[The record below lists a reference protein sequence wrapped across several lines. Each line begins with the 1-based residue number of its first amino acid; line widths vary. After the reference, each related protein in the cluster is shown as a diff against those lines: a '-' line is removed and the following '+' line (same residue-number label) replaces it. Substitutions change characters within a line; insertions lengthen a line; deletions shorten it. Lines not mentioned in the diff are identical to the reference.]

1 MVVGVTTP
9 RRSRRAVRAVLAFG
23 VLVGLL
29 VPVYF
34 WGLADTTPF
43 AWDFRAYHHA
53 ATLALDGR
61 PFVGVSPSVG
71 GGEWVYPPITV
82 VAFYAYTLVSW
93 SAAYLVHATASVLA
107 GLACAGLVLDD
118 LRDRGVALRRT
129 DTALVAAFFTL
140 STYPMVV
147 LGQGQL
153 GLFVLLA
160 LLGAYRALNAGR
172 QRTAGGLLAL
182 ASAFKLFPLFLL
194 VWFARRRA
202 WRAIAWCLGAAT
214 ALCAAGVAMFGWSLH
229 AEYVRFIVFER
240 SRVSELAAGMSPNVS
255 ALTLQRPLAALLP
268 DAEPVVY
275 TVLAAV
281 FLLPVLGV
289 VYTKAGTQR
298 DRAIAYLGTVV
309 VMLLVSPA
317 SNIHHVLY
325 VYVPLVALL
334 YTVRDPVVRACFLTG
349 TVFLLAPVQPA
360 ILADVLS
367 ATGAPASVTATVVA
381 ASHAVLSVGSL
392 ALYGLLV
399 VLGGCIVHAARSR
412 PVGEPATTPSERR
425 VAEQD

>member
-1 MVVGVTTP
+1 MTTAS
-9 RRSRRAVRAVLAFG
+9 RARRAVRAVLAFG
-23 VLVGLL
+23 VLVGSL
-29 VPVYF
+29 VPAYF
-34 WGLADTTPF
+34 FLLADTTPF

-53 ATLALDGR
+53 AALALDGQ
-61 PFVGVSPSVG
+61 PFVGVSPPVG

-82 VAFYAYTLVSW
+82 AAFYAYTLVSW
-93 SAAYLVHATASVLA
+93 SVAYLVHAAASIVA
-107 GLACAGLVLDD
+107 GLACAHFVLGD
-118 LRDRGVALRRT
+118 LRNRGVTLSRT

-202 WRAIAWCLGAAT
+202 WRAIAWCLGTVT
-214 ALCAAGVAMFGWSLH
+214 ALCAAGVAAFGWSLH
-229 AEYVRFIVFER
+229 AEYVRFILFER

-268 DAEPVVY
+268 DVEPVVY
-275 TVLAAV
+275 TVLAAAL
-281 FLLPVLGV
+281 LLPVLGI
-289 VYTKAGTQR
+289 VYTHVGTQR
-298 DRAIAYLGTVV
+298 DRAVAYLATLVV
-309 VMLLVSPA
+309 LLLVSPA
-317 SNIHHVLY
+317 SNVHHVLY

-334 YTVRDPVVRACFLTG
+334 YTVGDPVVRACFLTG
-349 TVFLLAPVQPA
+349 TTLLLAPVQPA

-367 ATGAPASVTATVVA
+367 AAGAPASGTATVVA

-399 VLGGCIVHAARSR
+399 VLGGCVVHAARSR
-412 PVGEPATTPSERR
+412 PVSEPATTPSERR